1 MTNQEYKFIRN
12 LAWDLLIDSNATSL
26 PINIQAIA
34 KLYDL
39 EHLIDNNTSLYENAL
54 LISDNILNIFGL
66 NRKDFSKYLTVR
78 ILAPMIVFKELK
90 IKSSQE
96 LSNLSGLP
104 IDIASQRY
112 DRFIMLQRRNSF
124 ELSRLES
131 IVLSQFKEWI
141 SNQIN

>member
-39 EHLIDNNTSLYENAL
+39 EHLIDNNKSLYENTL

-66 NRKDFSKYLTVR
+66 NRKDFSKYLAVR
-78 ILAPMIVFKELK
+78 ILTPMIIFKELN

-96 LSNLSGLP
+96 LSDLSGLP
-104 IDIASQRY
+104 MDIASQRY

-141 SNQIN
+141 TNQIN